1 MLRFFVSIL
10 QRFSPKTWEAI
21 KNFSHPRVVTM
32 LFFGFSAGLPIL
44 LIFSSLSLWLREAG
58 VERSAVTFFSWAALG
73 YSFKF
78 IWAPLVDQMPI
89 PVMTRGL
96 GRRRAWILLAQI
108 CIAAAIFAM
117 SMIDPAKTENCLS
130 LMALAAVALGFSSAT
145 QDIAIDAYR
154 IESAGEELQAL
165 MASVYIAG
173 YRIGMLAAG
182 AGALFIAQIQG
193 SSPGAYD
200 YTAWRTAYQIMAGL
214 MAIGMITVFVI
225 KEPEI
230 TDKEANCVR
239 TMDHARFFILF
250 LVSAAAFV
258 GWFYLSSD
266 RSFGIA
272 STLKEQVIS
281 VVKNPSA
288 AGFIIETARLAG
300 GLCAALLAARV
311 MVALKVADMEMIRS
325 AYVEPVSDFF
335 SRYGAGLAW
344 LLLALIGLYRIS
356 DIVLGVIS
364 NVFYQ
369 DMGFSK
375 IHIASIVKTFGLFMT
390 IAGGF
395 LGGTLSIQF
404 GVMRILFAG
413 ALLSALTNL
422 LFVLMAWTGPAL
434 PMLYLVI
441 SADNLAG
448 GLAGA
453 AFVAFLSSLTNVR
466 FTAIQ
471 YAVFSSLMTLVPKV
485 FSGYSGTLVDQ
496 LGYPVFFTVTAV
508 MGIPVLILILIC
520 GARLQIKEAKSR
532 LNL

>member
-1 MLRFFVSIL
+1 
-10 QRFSPKTWEAI
+10 
-21 KNFSHPRVVTM
+21 M

-89 PVMTRGL
+89 PMMSRRL

-108 CIAAAIFAM
+108 CIAGSIFAM
-117 SMIDPAKTENCLS
+117 SMIDPAKAGNYLY

-182 AGALFIAQIQG
+182 AGALFLAQIQG
-193 SSPGAYD
+193 SSPGNYD

-214 MAIGMITVFVI
+214 MAIGMVTVFII

-230 TDKEANCVR
+230 TAKEAKF
-239 TMDHARFFILF
+239 TQASDHARFFILF

-258 GWFYLSSD
+258 GWFYVSS
-266 RSFGIA
+266 GMA
-272 STLKEQVIS
+272 STLKEQVEGF
-281 VVKNPSA
+281 VKNAAA
-288 AGFIIETARLAG
+288 AGFIIETARLAAG
-300 GLCAALLAARV
+300 VGAALFVARV
-311 MVALKVADMEMIRS
+311 MVALKVANMEMIRA

-335 SRYGAGLAW
+335 ARYGAGLAW

-375 IHIASIVKTFGLFMT
+375 IQIASIVKTFGLFMT

-395 LGGTLSIQF
+395 LGGTLSIQY
-404 GVMRILFAG
+404 GVLRILFAG
-413 ALLSALTNL
+413 AFLSAITNL

-485 FSGYSGTLVDQ
+485 FSGYSGTMVDQ

-520 GARLQIKEAKSR
+520 GARLQIKENKNQI
-532 LNL
+532 NL

>member
-1 MLRFFVSIL
+1 MLRTLLIFLRFLASSP
-10 QRFSPKTWEAI
+10 QRFFSKTWESV
-21 KNFSHPRVVTM
+21 KNFAHPRVVTM

-58 VERSAVTFFSWAALG
+58 GQRSAVTFFSWAALG

-89 PVMTRGL
+89 PVMSRGL

-108 CIAAAIFAM
+108 GIVASIFAM
-117 SMIDPAKTENCLS
+117 SMIDPAKGQNYMLF
-130 LMALAAVALGFSSAT
+130 MALAAVGLGFSSAT

-154 IESAGEELQAL
+154 IESAGESLQAL
-165 MASVYIAG
+165 MASMYIAG

-182 AGALFIAQIQG
+182 AGALFLAQIKG

-225 KEPEI
+225 EEPEV
-230 TDKEANCVR
+230 TARETNHVR
-239 TMDHARFFILF
+239 TTDHARFFVLF
-250 LVSAAAFV
+250 LVFAAAFV
-258 GWFYLSSD
+258 GWFYFSS
-266 RSFGIA
+266 GIA
-272 STLKEQVIS
+272 STLKAQLIF
-281 VVKNPSA
+281 VVKNASA

-300 GLCAALLAARV
+300 GLCAGLLAARV
-311 MVALKVADMEMIRS
+311 MVALKVANMQMIRS

-335 SRYGAGLAW
+335 SRYGLSLAW

-413 ALLSALTNL
+413 ALLSAVTNL
-422 LFVLMAWTGPAL
+422 LFVLMAWTGPVL

-471 YAVFSSLMTLVPKV
+471 YAVFSSLMTLVPKL
-485 FSGYSGTLVDQ
+485 FSGYSGAMVDQ
-496 LGYPVFFTVTAV
+496 LGYPVFFTITAV
-508 MGIPVLILILIC
+508 MGIPVLVLILIC
-520 GARLQIKEAKSR
+520 GVRLQIKDR
-532 LNL
+532 R

>member
-1 MLRFFVSIL
+1 
-10 QRFSPKTWEAI
+10 
-21 KNFSHPRVVTM
+21 
-32 LFFGFSAGLPIL
+32 
-44 LIFSSLSLWLREAG
+44 
-58 VERSAVTFFSWAALG
+58 
-73 YSFKF
+73 
-78 IWAPLVDQMPI
+78 
-89 PVMTRGL
+89 
-96 GRRRAWILLAQI
+96 
-108 CIAAAIFAM
+108 
-117 SMIDPAKTENCLS
+117 
-130 LMALAAVALGFSSAT
+130 
-145 QDIAIDAYR
+145 
-154 IESAGEELQAL
+154 
-165 MASVYIAG
+165 
-173 YRIGMLAAG
+173 
-182 AGALFIAQIQG
+182 
-193 SSPGAYD
+193 
-200 YTAWRTAYQIMAGL
+200 
-214 MAIGMITVFVI
+214 
-225 KEPEI
+225 
-230 TDKEANCVR
+230 
-239 TMDHARFFILF
+239 
-250 LVSAAAFV
+250 
-258 GWFYLSSD
+258 
-266 RSFGIA
+266 
-272 STLKEQVIS
+272 
-281 VVKNPSA
+281 
-288 AGFIIETARLAG
+288 
-300 GLCAALLAARV
+300 
-311 MVALKVADMEMIRS
+311 
-325 AYVEPVSDFF
+325 
-335 SRYGAGLAW
+335 
-344 LLLALIGLYRIS
+344 
-356 DIVLGVIS
+356 
-364 NVFYQ
+364 
-369 DMGFSK
+369 MGFSK